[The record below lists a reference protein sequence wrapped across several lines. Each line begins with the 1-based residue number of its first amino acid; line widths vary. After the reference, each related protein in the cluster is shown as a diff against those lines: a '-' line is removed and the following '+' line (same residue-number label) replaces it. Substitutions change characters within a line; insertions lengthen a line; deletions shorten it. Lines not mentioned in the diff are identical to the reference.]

1 MDEEAPYVGFGA
13 VVAADICMF
22 FTEASVEFQ
31 LAEISQQ
38 LNPPAF
44 HGVLTEVDN
53 AVKVVVVGCLGV
65 SVSFFV
71 HCPQTKET
79 LNCAQKSLYTE
90 KGPACLLLIILLMRR
105 TSVYE

>member
-1 MDEEAPYVGFGA
+1 MDEEAPYVGFCA
-13 VVAADICMF
+13 VVAADICVF
-22 FTEASVEFQ
+22 LTEASVEFQ

-38 LNPPAF
+38 LNSSAL

-65 SVSFFV
+65 SVSFV

-79 LNCAQKSLYTE
+79 LNCAQESLYTE
-90 KGPACLLLIILLMRR
+90 KGSACLLPIILLMRW